1 MSPEV
6 KWFIIV
12 LGAGLF
18 ASIANAVRRRQLKNP
33 PKRAKLATIL
43 TVIFLGGCV
52 IVLAHQFLSGPAPYA
67 TLVME
72 NDIEGLTGR
81 TRSEFVES
89 AAATCVKSQ
98 NNHPENKDIS
108 ASIISQYCNC
118 YASGMADRV
127 SPNEMR
133 SLGIGKKDQSTW
145 LAIMQPKIDAAADA
159 CISRLANH

>member
-6 KWFIIV
+6 KWIIIIF
-12 LGAGLF
+12 GAGLF

-52 IVLAHQFLSGPAPYA
+52 IVLAHQFLSGPA

-72 NDIEGLTGR
+72 NDIEALTGR
-81 TRSEFVES
+81 TRSEFVEA

-98 NNHPENKDIS
+98 NNAPENKNIS
-108 ASIISQYCNC
+108 VSIISQYCNC
-118 YASGMADRV
+118 YASGLADRV
-127 SPNEMR
+127 SPNELG
-133 SLGIGKKDQSTW
+133 SLGKKDQSTW
-145 LAIMQPKIDAAADA
+145 LVTMQPKIDAAADA
-159 CISRLANH
+159 CFSHLTNH

>member
-1 MSPEV
+1 
-6 KWFIIV
+6 
-12 LGAGLF
+12 
-18 ASIANAVRRRQLKNP
+18 
-33 PKRAKLATIL
+33 
-43 TVIFLGGCV
+43 
-52 IVLAHQFLSGPAPYA
+52 
-67 TLVME
+67 ME

-81 TRSEFVES
+81 TRSAFVES

-98 NNHPENKDIS
+98 NNAPENKDIS

-118 YASGMADRV
+118 YASGLADRV